1 MSIKISKSNYE
12 EFMIDYLDG
21 TLSEER
27 EAELLLF
34 LDANPELKAEL
45 EGLDEMV
52 LDIDTPVFEFRDG
65 LKKSI
70 LDSGKVNTENFE
82 EFCIAFYEGDLMD
95 IEQEHLQ
102 NFVHDHPSLVNDFQ
116 LFGKLKL
123 SDNQYLQFPYK
134 SNLQQ
139 FASTTSEPI
148 SESNYLDFLI
158 AQNEGDLTSERVHEL
173 QSFLNENSKYKNN
186 AALVASLKLKP
197 DTSIV
202 FENKSM
208 LKRRVV
214 LIPIANKWMNVA
226 AASVAMVVVFYSL
239 IPRQLETGD
248 MPIIQ
253 NISTTHASDSL
264 NQADELVEIDTPNN
278 NQDIE
283 ETSRI
288 TEPTKSSATKTKTHR
303 GRQPSRQIVKVASVS
318 TLACKGIDIQATDIE
333 VNHNISNA
341 DIIKMINTGK
351 ANAVVD
357 NDKAEKTIELNG
369 YAGKVAS
376 RAGRLLSKSD
386 RLKKDRIKGQL
397 RNIAD
402 LALEGFNKMTEGDLR
417 LPERNQAPAEDQA
430 PE

>member
-34 LDANPELKAEL
+34 LDENPDLKDEL
-45 EGLDEMV
+45 EGLDEMF
-52 LDIDTPVFEFRDG
+52 LDADAPVFEFPDG

-70 LDSGKVNTENFE
+70 LDSGTVNTDNFE
-82 EFCIAFYEGDLMD
+82 EFCIAFYEGDLLD
-95 IEQEHLQ
+95 KEQEYLH

-123 SDNQYLQFPYK
+123 SGNQYLNFPYK

-139 FASTTSEPI
+139 FALSTNEPI
-148 SESNYLDFLI
+148 NESNYLDFLI
-158 AQNEGDLTSERVHEL
+158 AQNEGDLSSERSQEL
-173 QSFLNENSKYKNN
+173 QSFLNENSEYKKD
-186 AALVASLKLKP
+186 AALLESLKFKP

-239 IPRQLETGD
+239 IPQQLGTGD
-248 MPIIQ
+248 TPIIQ
-253 NISTTHASDSL
+253 NITTVQTSDSA
-264 NQADELVEIDTPNN
+264 NKSNTFIEIETPNN
-278 NQDIE
+278 TQDVE
-283 ETSRI
+283 ETP
-288 TEPTKSSATKTKTHR
+288 TTKEPTIINSTKRKKH
-303 GRQPSRQIVKVASVS
+303 GSRQTNRQIVKVASVS
-318 TLACKGIDIQATDIE
+318 TLTCKGIDIQATDIE
-333 VNHNISNA
+333 VNHNITNA

-351 ANAVVD
+351 TNAVAE
-357 NDKAEKTIELNG
+357 NDRAEKTIELNG

-376 RAGRLLSKSD
+376 RAGRLLGKTD
-386 RLKKDRIKGQL
+386 RLKKKRIKGQL

-402 LALEGFNKMTEGDLR
+402 LALEGFNKMTEGDLK
-417 LPERNQAPAEDQA
+417 LPEVNQAPAEDQA

>member
-21 TLSEER
+21 TLSAER

-34 LDANPELKAEL
+34 LDENPELKDEL

-52 LDIDTPVFEFRDG
+52 LDADAPVFEFPNC
-65 LKKSI
+65 LKKSV
-70 LDSGKVNTENFE
+70 LDSGIVTTDNFE
-82 EFCIAFYEGDLMD
+82 EFCVAFYEGDLLEK
-95 IEQEHLQ
+95 EQEYLR
-102 NFVHDHPSLVNDFQ
+102 NFVHDHPSLVNDFE

-123 SDNQYLQFPYK
+123 SGDQYLHFPYK

-139 FASTTSEPI
+139 FALSTNEHI
-148 SESNYLDFLI
+148 NESNYLDFLI
-158 AQNEGDLTSERVHEL
+158 AQNEGDLSSERAQEL
-173 QSFLNENSKYKNN
+173 QSFLNENSQYKKD
-186 AALVASLKLKP
+186 ATLLASMKLKP

-214 LIPIANKWMNVA
+214 LIPITNKWMNVA

-239 IPRQLETGD
+239 IPQKLGTGD
-248 MPIIQ
+248 IP
-253 NISTTHASDSL
+253 
-264 NQADELVEIDTPNN
+264 LV
-278 NQDIE
+278 QDIPRVYIQD
-283 ETSRI
+283 T
-288 TEPTKSSATKTKTHR
+288 TKSSAEIIEKQNSTEVSDIAQSNKRVTIKKSSAAKPKKKEQQQINR
-303 GRQPSRQIVKVASVS
+303 EIVKVASVS
-318 TLACKGIDIQATDIE
+318 TLACKGLDVQANDIE
-333 VNHNISNA
+333 VNHNITNA

-351 ANAVVD
+351 TNAVVED
-357 NDKAEKTIELNG
+357 NHAEKTIELNG

-376 RAGRLLSKSD
+376 RAGRLLGKTN
-386 RLKKDRIKGQL
+386 RLKKKRIKGQL

-402 LALEGFNKMTEGDLR
+402 LALEGFNKMTEGDLK
-417 LPERNQAPAEDQA
+417 LPETNQAPAEDEA